1 MKYDVRTA
9 IKASPYLEGIA
20 NVPCKHFAHGRDARV
35 AEERNPAVE
44 ETFRVLSN
52 VDVAS
57 TAQNVS
63 VLRNRNA
70 KERHT
75 LNIPSNEFSL
85 QGEIAPKLLNKL
97 TGHLENKK

>member
-1 MKYDVRTA
+1 MVEDNKLPLICLMKYDVRTA
-9 IKASPYLEGIA
+9 IKASPYLKGIA
-20 NVPCKHFAHGRDARV
+20 NVPCKHFAHGRDASV

-44 ETFRVLSN
+44 ETFRVLGD

-70 KERHT
+70 KGMPAIERR
-75 LNIPSNEFSL
+75 
-85 QGEIAPKLLNKL
+85 
-97 TGHLENKK
+97 

>member
-1 MKYDVRTA
+1 MDRQN
-9 IKASPYLEGIA
+9 SLL
-20 NVPCKHFAHGRDARV
+20 ARGLV
-35 AEERNPAVE
+35 HP
-44 ETFRVLSN
+44 T
-52 VDVAS
+52 
-57 TAQNVS
+57 